1 MRGFSLVIMR
11 LSLFLGAVIA
21 LFFSS
26 CAHHQEPQPVDFTP
40 LDQRLSEFARLH
52 NQRHYD
58 ALRAYFAKNAV
69 IQLPATPR
77 SSSVEQYLKA
87 VQTDPSTLAVS
98 GTEIVYS
105 FPGRAA
111 TRSAL
116 AISSSG
122 QATLREQ
129 LTVDWVLE
137 DGYWRISR
145 MIVTG
150 WTPILGTWRRSGQRG
165 EGSIELRVLPD
176 GSYLVYLGEDYLLP
190 AFRGR
195 YVLEGNK
202 ITFTDS
208 SAADSRLFQAG
219 SGSYV
224 FVRTANG
231 MTLRAIEENN
241 TWRAERYEGA
251 WLAGR

>member
-1 MRGFSLVIMR
+1 MKGISLSMMRI
-11 LSLFLGAVIA
+11 SLFLGALAV
-21 LFFSS
+21 LLFSS
-26 CAHHQEPQPVDFTP
+26 CAHRQEPQSVDYTP
-40 LDQRLSEFARLH
+40 LDQRLSEFAKLH

-58 ALRAYFAKNAV
+58 ALRAYFAKNAT

-77 SSSVEQYLKA
+77 SAGVEQYLRA
-87 VQTDPSTLAVS
+87 AQSDPSTLS
-98 GTEIVYS
+98 IGDTEIVYS
-105 FPGRAA
+105 FPGRSA

-116 AISSSG
+116 TIASSG
-122 QATLREQ
+122 QGTLREQ

-137 DGYWRISR
+137 DGCWRISR
-145 MIVTG
+145 MVVTG

-165 EGSIELRVLPD
+165 EGSIELRILPD

-202 ITFTDS
+202 ITFVDS
-208 SAADSRLFQAG
+208 SASDSRLFQAG

-231 MTLRAIEENN
+231 MTLRTIEENN